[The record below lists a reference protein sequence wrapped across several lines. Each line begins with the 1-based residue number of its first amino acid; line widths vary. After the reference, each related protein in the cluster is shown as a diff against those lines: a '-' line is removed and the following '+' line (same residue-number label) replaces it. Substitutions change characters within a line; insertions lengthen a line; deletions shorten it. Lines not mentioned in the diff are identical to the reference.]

1 MERLG
6 TPTKA
11 VTKIAGMM
19 LMMLALFILFPSGKA
34 HAQDYGLWV
43 NNVQVTDEN
52 KANVLGDANES
63 VKFDSSTNTL
73 SLNGAIINDGYT
85 YPDYYNPFTIGI
97 YSTLDRL
104 SITGSAKISGCHTG
118 ILQNYSEGVL
128 NINGDGAGI
137 VIDVESFGIRR
148 ITSKSYD
155 VGSIILGGNITVS
168 AKDNAAITTW
178 GSIEIQ
184 KGSVI
189 SAANSTQKYGMISNR
204 GDIIVHGGTVT
215 AKGTEIGIGQYY
227 EGSKEYAGNIE
238 IEGGTVS
245 AASDKVAMNSYK
257 MIDITGGTV
266 TAKGGYIGVRTLDTI
281 SIGKNIVKLTATGTD
296 KAVSS
301 YAMQFSGNPVL
312 VTPVN
317 GDYNGLDILDSAG
330 AIAKKVIIEQGP
342 DVVRVSGVKLNI
354 TSKTLLKGDTLT
366 LKATVS
372 PSNATNKSVTWSS
385 SNTKVATVKNGVVT
399 AIGKGT
405 ANITVKTKSGGKT
418 AVCKITVKNPVAAT
432 GVKLNKKT
440 ASVEK
445 GKSITLKATI
455 SPSNTTNKAVT
466 FKSSNKKIATVDKK
480 GVVTGVKPGKVT
492 ITVTTA
498 NGKKATCTVTVV
510 IKLKSFKYAKSSYS
524 VKKGKTITPKLTFSP
539 KDATNKEVT
548 YKSSNTK
555 VATVDKNGK
564 VTAKKKGKVKITAT
578 SKENKKLKA
587 ECEVI
592 VK

>member
-1 MERLG
+1 MNKEVYMERLG

-19 LMMLALFILFPSGKA
+19 LMMLALFVLFPSGKA
-34 HAQDYGLWV
+34 YAQDYGLWV

-63 VKFDSSTNTL
+63 VKFDSTTNTL

-104 SITGSAKISGCHTG
+104 NITGSAKISGCHTG
-118 ILQNYSEGVL
+118 ILQKYSEGVL

-155 VGSIILGGNITVS
+155 VGSIILGGNITAS

-189 SAANSTQKYGMISNR
+189 SVANSTQKYGIISNR

-227 EGSKEYAGNIE
+227 EGSKEYAGKIE

-266 TAKGGYIGVRTLDTI
+266 TAKGGYIGVKTLDTI
-281 SIGKNIVKLTATGTD
+281 SIGKNIVKLTATGTN

-301 YAMQFSGNPVL
+301 FAMQFSGNPVL

-342 DVVRVSGVKLNI
+342 DIVRAS
-354 TSKTLLKGDTLT
+354 
-366 LKATVS
+366 
-372 PSNATNKSVTWSS
+372 
-385 SNTKVATVKNGVVT
+385 
-399 AIGKGT
+399 
-405 ANITVKTKSGGKT
+405 
-418 AVCKITVKNPVAAT
+418 

-445 GKSITLKATI
+445 GKSITLKATV

-466 FKSSNKKIATVDKK
+466 FKSSNKKIATVNKK

-510 IKLKSFKYAKSSYS
+510 IKLKSFKYTKSSYS

-587 ECEVI
+587 ECEVT